1 MIRLPDRA
9 LQVQAVLES
18 HGATCPVVVVPET
31 TRTAADAARA
41 LGCDVGQ
48 IAKTV
53 VFRGANSGKP
63 VLVVASGAN
72 RVDERLLE
80 RRVGEGLAKATA
92 DFVRDSTGYAIGGV
106 PPVGFPRPI
115 ETWLD
120 EDLLQYP
127 EVWAAAG
134 TPNAVFSVAPSALVS
149 MTAGTVT
156 RVR

>member
-1 MIRLPDRA
+1 MTRLPDRA
-9 LQVQAVLES
+9 LQVQAVLEAY
-18 HGATCPVVVVPET
+18 GGTCPIVVVPET
-31 TRTAADAARA
+31 TRTAEDAARA
-41 LGCDVGQ
+41 LGCAVGQ

-53 VFRGANSGKP
+53 VFRGASSGKP
-63 VLVVASGAN
+63 VLVVASGVN
-72 RVDERLLE
+72 RVDERLLA
-80 RRVGEGLAKATA
+80 RQVGEGLAKATA
-92 DFVRDSTGYAIGGV
+92 DFVRDATGYAIGGV
-106 PPVGFPRPI
+106 PPVGFPQPI

-127 EVWAAAG
+127 AVWAAAG